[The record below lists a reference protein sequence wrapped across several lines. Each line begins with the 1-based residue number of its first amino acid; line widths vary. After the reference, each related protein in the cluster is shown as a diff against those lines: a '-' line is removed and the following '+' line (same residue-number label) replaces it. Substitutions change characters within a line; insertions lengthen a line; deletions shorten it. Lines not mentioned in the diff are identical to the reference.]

1 MRSANERAWE
11 RYKRTD
17 DKIESIINWSRMMWQ
32 HARFALLA
40 STLLLNGCIPLI
52 VGGAAATGALI
63 AQDRRT
69 VGAVTEDQ
77 EIEFK
82 IAERIR
88 DSYRDRLHINATS
101 YNRIVLLTGE
111 VPTDEVKGQIEIIAQ
126 SINNVRGVQNE
137 LVVSLNSSLS
147 NRSNDTLITSKVKAR
162 FVDAARFQP
171 NHVKVITER
180 GVVYLL
186 GLVTRQEG
194 EDAVEIARTT
204 SGVQKV
210 VKVFQYIQ

>member
-1 MRSANERAWE
+1 
-11 RYKRTD
+11 
-17 DKIESIINWSRMMWQ
+17 MWQ
-32 HARFALLA
+32 HARCALLV

-52 VGGAAATGALI
+52 IGGVATSGVLI
-63 AQDRRT
+63 TQDRRT

-88 DSYRDRLHINATS
+88 DSYRDRLHINVTS
-101 YNRIVLLTGE
+101 YNRIALLTGE
-111 VPTDEVKGQIEIIAQ
+111 VPTEEVKGQIEMIAQ

-137 LVVSLNSSLS
+137 LAVSLTSSLS

-186 GLVTRQEG
+186 GLVTRQEA
-194 EDAVEIARTT
+194 EDAVEIARST